1 MFAGGTTMAA
11 PTKEIRTYV
20 SLTRPFDPAYIRTLA
35 DLNMSYAL
43 SSTLV
48 TWSSDRQPVSL
59 LAKSW
64 KIESEK
70 VITFELSPQ
79 AKWSDGK
86 QITSEEFKA
95 SLDRAKSLHGDALK
109 SLFDVVEKIET
120 PNTSSLRFSLTLPV
134 DKSQIL
140 KKLTEPMYGA
150 VKIKGDKLDLSVT
163 SGPFFLK
170 SDKEN
175 ETVLQKNESWIK
187 ASPALA
193 QSVVIRPVPKDKS
206 VAESFLRDDW
216 ANLVETSSL
225 VTADISRAIK
235 NSGVGIWSHNLDK
248 AFVIG
253 LSPKH
258 FNEQGFQFL
267 RYLGQN
273 MQKDAVLQSL
283 TGATKADQFF
293 PKGYALYSS
302 EFSLPKEKQSL
313 PKAFSSQPLVV
324 LIPRERVNPQLQK
337 NIAEAL
343 KKALNT
349 AVQFKDV
356 SISEMEQAR
365 KEGSYDVYAVSLAVT
380 DPNYEGSMAFW
391 FDMNP
396 AFIPSGKGS
405 LDYQARVA
413 KIRQLGS
420 PDAKVLEARKIM
432 TEAVATGSILPLF
445 HFSTVGL
452 AKRGINLSAVP
463 TTDETISFEKVT
475 FE

>member
-1 MFAGGTTMAA
+1 MAA
-11 PTKEIRTYV
+11 PAKEIRTYL

-70 VITFELSPQ
+70 VITFEISPN

-86 QITSEEFKA
+86 PITSRDFNA
-95 SLDRAKSLHGDALK
+95 SLVRAKAVHGDALK

-120 PNTSSLRFSLTLPV
+120 PTDNTIRFVLNLPI
-134 DKSQIL
+134 DKSQVL

-150 VKIKGDKLDLSVT
+150 VKIKNNELDLSVT

-170 SDKEN
+170 SDVDS
-175 ETVLQKNESWIK
+175 ETVLQKNPYWVK
-187 ASPALA
+187 ASEKMAERVL
-193 QSVVIRPVPKDKS
+193 IRPTPKGQSISDT
-206 VAESFLRDDW
+206 FLKGEW
-216 ANLVETSSL
+216 PNLIETSSL
-225 VTADISRAIK
+225 VSEDVSRAIK

-253 LSPKH
+253 LSPRH
-258 FNEQGFQFL
+258 FNEQGFELL

-273 MQKDAVLQSL
+273 IQKENVLAGL
-283 TGATKADQFF
+283 TGAAKADQFF
-293 PKGYALYSS
+293 PKGYALHSP
-302 EFSLPKEKQSL
+302 EFVLPKEKQSL
-313 PKAFSSQPLVV
+313 PATFKGKPFVV
-324 LIPRERVNPQLQK
+324 LTPRERINPELEK
-337 NIAEAL
+337 NISNAL
-343 KKALNT
+343 ARALG
-349 AVQFKDV
+349 VEIQFKVV

-365 KEGSYDVYAVSLAVT
+365 KDGDYDVYAVSLAVT

-391 FDMNP
+391 FDMKP
-396 AFIPSGKGS
+396 AFIPSGKGA
-405 LDYQARVA
+405 LDYQSRVA
-413 KIRQLGS
+413 KIRHLTS
-420 PDAKVLEARKIM
+420 VSEKVIEARKVM
-432 TEAVATGSILPLF
+432 TEAVASGAILPLF

-452 AKRGINLSAVP
+452 AKKGIVLSAVP
-463 TTDETISFEKVT
+463 TTDETISFEKVI